1 MPQVFDHIVVGAG
14 TAGCVLASRL
24 SERSANSI
32 LLLEAGKDF
41 PQGEAPADI
50 KDPYPSSYFNKSYFW
65 PGLKTHWGNRGNSP
79 LTGLP
84 QGCGLGGGGSVMGM
98 IALRGTPEDYDGWER
113 SGAAGWG
120 WTDVLPW
127 FCKLERDLDF
137 RGDMHGDA
145 GPITI
150 RRLDRAAWPPLA
162 RAVEDFALER
172 RLPLIADMNADFR
185 DGYCSVPMSNTP
197 ESRASSAVCY
207 LGPEVRRR
215 GNLTIAT
222 SATVTRILLEGR
234 RAVGVKARIDGRE
247 QEFRGSQISLSSG
260 AIFSPALLMRSGIGA
275 ASHLREIGVPVAA
288 DLPGVGANLQNHPVL
303 FIGLHL
309 ARDARQPDALR
320 TVPAISFRYSSGIAG
335 CPPHDLYVNV
345 LSKTSWSALG
355 RQVGNIAPAL
365 LRPASRGRVSLVS
378 ADPLVQPRIEF
389 NFLDEAVD
397 LQRMMQL
404 FQFSVELVCSAQ
416 VSALCNRAFPVR
428 FTDRIRGLNEKN
440 AGNAVKSSLI
450 ASLLDTV
457 PGVADLV
464 FSTLTGQRVDLK
476 SLASDPARLAE
487 HVRENVS
494 GVFHPAGTC
503 RMGSAE
509 DTGAVTDSE
518 GRVHGI
524 DGLRVADASVMPD
537 VISGNTNIPTI
548 MVAEK
553 IAATM

>member
-1 MPQVFDHIVVGAG
+1 
-14 TAGCVLASRL
+14 
-24 SERSANSI
+24 
-32 LLLEAGKDF
+32 
-41 PQGEAPADI
+41 
-50 KDPYPSSYFNKSYFW
+50 
-65 PGLKTHWGNRGNSP
+65 
-79 LTGLP
+79 
-84 QGCGLGGGGSVMGM
+84 
-98 IALRGTPEDYDGWER
+98 
-113 SGAAGWG
+113 
-120 WTDVLPW
+120 
-127 FCKLERDLDF
+127 
-137 RGDMHGDA
+137 
-145 GPITI
+145 
-150 RRLDRAAWPPLA
+150 
-162 RAVEDFALER
+162 
-172 RLPLIADMNADFR
+172 
-185 DGYCSVPMSNTP
+185 
-197 ESRASSAVCY
+197 
-207 LGPEVRRR
+207 
-215 GNLTIAT
+215 
-222 SATVTRILLEGR
+222 
-234 RAVGVKARIDGRE
+234 
-247 QEFRGSQISLSSG
+247 
-260 AIFSPALLMRSGIGA
+260 
-275 ASHLREIGVPVAA
+275 
-288 DLPGVGANLQNHPVL
+288 
-303 FIGLHL
+303 
-309 ARDARQPDALR
+309 
-320 TVPAISFRYSSGIAG
+320 
-335 CPPHDLYVNV
+335 
-345 LSKTSWSALG
+345 
-355 RQVGNIAPAL
+355 
-365 LRPASRGRVSLVS
+365 
-378 ADPLVQPRIEF
+378 
-389 NFLDEAVD
+389 VD